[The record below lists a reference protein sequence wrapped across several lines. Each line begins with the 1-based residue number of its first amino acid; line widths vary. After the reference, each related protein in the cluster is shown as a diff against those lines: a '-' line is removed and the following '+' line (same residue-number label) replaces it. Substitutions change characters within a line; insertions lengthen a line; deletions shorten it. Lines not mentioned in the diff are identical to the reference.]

1 MQLQPSSALSRW
13 ALTRTLIRRPTQ
25 VLLEAS
31 ICPIWST
38 RISSTTWTLTWP
50 ISNCT
55 WFHAVGNEVAGATC
69 RRILKTTV
77 SSETRTEWTILVW
90 LLTRGVSLLK
100 TSTSP
105 STRAETCRPLEAQ
118 IEVARPHT
126 ALLSLKT
133 RDLLLRRRHP
143 GNSSITNKLQH
154 RVQETSSGQASSTS
168 ATTSGRPRTILE
180 IGPTCCSGLEKAVE
194 VSRPKITRPLVQDGL
209 SNTWNGV

>member
-1 MQLQPSSALSRW
+1 MAIIFLGVTTTTWMQLQPSSALSRW

-133 RDLLLRRRHP
+133 RGKFVIYFYFVFAFICP
-143 GNSSITNKLQH
+143 I
-154 RVQETSSGQASSTS
+154 
-168 ATTSGRPRTILE
+168 
-180 IGPTCCSGLEKAVE
+180 
-194 VSRPKITRPLVQDGL
+194 
-209 SNTWNGV
+209 WNGN